1 MKILK
6 YIYNLR
12 IFKNIR
18 NFIRTKKLLGKSFGQ
33 LNRSSKEGLLLDKF
47 ILENNFQTILEIG
60 TWNGLGSTKTII
72 DSLKK
77 QNNTSAEFY
86 SIESD
91 RIAFNNATKNLKNE
105 NVRLLYGRII
115 EIDDLPKVEDINFE
129 YFGFDPKNIEWFHQD
144 IRRYKKTKNVLLSIP
159 KTFDFI
165 LFDGGEFSTFA
176 EFKLLWTKT
185 KYFAL
190 DDTKSYKQF
199 EVLKFIDQN
208 IKKFSLVYDLPNF
221 SIYKVSTDF

>member
-12 IFKNIR
+12 IFKNIK

-33 LNRSSKEGLLLDKF
+33 LNMNSKEGYLLDKF

-77 QNNTSAEFY
+77 QNNTSVEFY

-91 RIAFNNATKNLKNE
+91 RIAFKNATKNLKNE

-129 YFGFDPKNIEWFHQD
+129 YFGFDPKNIEWLHQD

-176 EFKLLWTKT
+176 EFKILWTKT

-221 SIYKVSTDF
+221 SIYKVSTD